1 MPHIPEE
8 KNASSTQLPI
18 APQLGMGLCEYAQY
32 SLTTPFLAFVQI
44 DFVQIVSMFDYTA

>member
-18 APQLGMGLCEYAQY
+18 APQLGMGLCEY

-44 DFVQIVSMFDYTA
+44 DLVQIVSMFDYTA